1 MISVNIELEEE
12 TKTYEFPTSWDEV
25 SVEQF
30 MRVFTNTENKYDG
43 ILGSVKVISSISNIS
58 EEILMMM
65 DINDFKMLAD
75 QLAFVSQEVPKSEV
89 DYIEIDG
96 SKFYLYSDFNKFTTG
111 EIITIELLLEQ
122 AGGSI
127 FPVIT
132 DLLCV
137 FLRKKK
143 EDGTFEYTADTTSFT
158 DTQTTQQT
166 EANIPIIPP
175 IRTTRAVATAPEVFT
190 AENTFVADKTV
201 KAINLDKILQSLE
214 GQKDIVN
221 KVGKFV
227 NDKNNLVRAKAVV
240 ILNEN
245 KIKIPNYV
253 NKFMWSK
260 SRDWKEDPIDETQ
273 IDWATG
279 LNPDEIERQEQ
290 KKQKAKKA
298 LAQIK
303 KINAPTKTEV
313 KSDDEIYP
321 LSRAE
326 QIRSYVESLPQP
338 SVEEIIRNRAAIR
351 TRYSGIGSLNF
362 KEPEFEIERPK
373 STGLNYLSGFSDEVE
388 NSERRKKE
396 KEEENDR

>member
-1 MISVNIELEEE
+1 MTEEKKTEPFIKEE
-12 TKTYEFPTSWDEV
+12 TKEEV
-25 SVEQF
+25 YHIPERGSEGSLTGRTVVYKPGELGERWRLMKKAAETDQEKLDIADTELRSLKREQ
-30 MRVFTNTENKYDG
+30 VF
-43 ILGSVKVISSISNIS
+43 
-58 EEILMMM
+58 
-65 DINDFKMLAD
+65 
-75 QLAFVSQEVPKSEV
+75 
-89 DYIEIDG
+89 
-96 SKFYLYSDFNKFTTG
+96 FNKDRG
-111 EIITIELLLEQ
+111 
-122 AGGSI
+122 A
-127 FPVIT
+127 
-132 DLLCV
+132 
-137 FLRKKK
+137 
-143 EDGTFEYTADTTSFT
+143 FT
-158 DTQTTQQT
+158 DGFG
-166 EANIPIIPP
+166 N
-175 IRTTRAVATAPEVFT
+175 VYH
-190 AENTFVADKTV
+190 
-201 KAINLDKILQSLE
+201 
-214 GQKDIVN
+214 
-221 KVGKFV
+221 GKEV

-362 KEPEFEIERPK
+362 KEPEFEIESPK